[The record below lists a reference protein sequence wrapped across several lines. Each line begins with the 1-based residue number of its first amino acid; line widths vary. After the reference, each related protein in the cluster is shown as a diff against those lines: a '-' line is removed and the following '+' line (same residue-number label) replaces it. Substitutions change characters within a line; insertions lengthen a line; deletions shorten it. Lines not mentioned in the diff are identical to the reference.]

1 MNKSGNKNSQ
11 GKGERTAGIA
21 AVRRLRVG
29 ARQQSAASAYAGCG
43 SANRTTT
50 PSAATSAATTVATAA
65 TTGSIAH
72 LVLQQLLVL
81 LVLVLL
87 LLDLL
92 AAGAL
97 PAAAR
102 LDVATVA
109 LVGDAA
115 AALRRAGI
123 ALEMARAALG
133 ARQRHGRRAH
143 EPRDS
148 LVLLLL
154 LLRSASQERRC
165 CCRRRQG

>member
-50 PSAATSAATTVATAA
+50 PSAATSAATTAA
-65 TTGSIAH
+65 ITGSITH

-123 ALEMARAALG
+123 ALEVARAALG

>member
-21 AVRRLRVG
+21 AVRRLRVS

-50 PSAATSAATTVATAA
+50 PSAATSAATTAA
-65 TTGSIAH
+65 ITGSITH

-123 ALEMARAALG
+123 ALEVARAALG